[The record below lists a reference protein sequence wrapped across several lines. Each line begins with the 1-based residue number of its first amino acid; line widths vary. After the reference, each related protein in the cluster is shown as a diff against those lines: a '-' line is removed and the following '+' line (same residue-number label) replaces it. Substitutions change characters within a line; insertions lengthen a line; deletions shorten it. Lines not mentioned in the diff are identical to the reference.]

1 MKLRHKFSSVVLV
14 VLSLTLFQSFVFA
27 NPSDVCHLE
36 LTDSEL
42 MKTTRIDRHVPCAC
56 KPFRVSQFKDSDI
69 EYFIGGINSTK
80 GADDRIDLERREAT
94 TLWNSLDES
103 KSESSR
109 LAARNKLAKDDQL
122 LGYYEDLLAI
132 KDLHGFDFVNEGEV
146 LEALSILDLEQK
158 YPADKYFATG
168 GIMYYARKGQSTT
181 GELDLVVY
189 DRASCKAVLV
199 GEAKLSRS
207 TSKAREQLARFRG
220 FLHDQGQK

>member
-1 MKLRHKFSSVVLV
+1 MKLRSKLSSVVF
-14 VLSLTLFQSFVFA
+14 VLLAFTLFQSNAFA
-27 NPSDVCHLE
+27 NPNDVCHLE

-80 GADDRIDLERREAT
+80 GADDIIDLDRREAT

-109 LAARNKLAKDDQL
+109 LSAKNKLAKDAQL

-132 KDLHGFDFVNEGEV
+132 KDLHGFDFVNEGEI
-146 LEALSILDLEQK
+146 LEALSILDLEEK
-158 YPADKYFATG
+158 YPTDQYFATG
-168 GIMYYARKGQSTT
+168 GIMYFALKGQSTT
-181 GELDLVVY
+181 GELDLVVFER
-189 DRASCKAVLV
+189 DSCKVVLV

-220 FLHDQGQK
+220 FLHSQGQK

>member
-1 MKLRHKFSSVVLV
+1 MNLKHKFSSVVLV
-14 VLSLTLFQSFVFA
+14 VLSFTFFQSFVFA
-27 NPSDVCHLE
+27 DPYDVCHLE

-80 GADDRIDLERREAT
+80 GADDRIDIERREAT

-109 LAARNKLAKDDQL
+109 LAARKKLAKDDQL

-158 YPADKYFATG
+158 FPADKYFATG

-189 DRASCKAVLV
+189 DRESCKAVLV

-207 TSKAREQLARFRG
+207 TNKAREQLARFRG
-220 FLHDQGQK
+220 FLHSQGQK